1 MIKSSVTALALGVA
15 LVSGSAL
22 AYETGDVI
30 VRVGAAA
37 VDPQEKSSELYLNG
51 TSLQDALGAESSAGV
66 DSNVQLGLSITY
78 LLNNNVGVE
87 VLAATPFSHSVTAY
101 IEGVGT
107 VDAAEIK
114 HLPPTFSFQ
123 FYPLG
128 AGSKFQPY
136 VGVGL
141 NYTTFFDEEVSDEL
155 NAVTQSLSIPGEAS
169 LDLDDSFGF
178 AFEVGCDFAITDNL
192 VLNAAVWKADIDT
205 TATFSYVDGT
215 EITADVDIDPF
226 VYMIAAGYKF

>member
-37 VDPQEKSSELYLNG
+37 VDPQEKSSELYLDG
-51 TSLQDALGAESSAGV
+51 GAVAGSSAGV
-66 DSNVQLGLSITY
+66 DSDVQLGLSITY

-87 VLAATPFSHSVTAY
+87 VLAATPFSHTISAS
-101 IEGVGT
+101 IPGIGT
-107 VDAAEIK
+107 VEDAAEIK

-128 AGSKFQPY
+128 AGSRFQPY
-136 VGVGL
+136 VGIGL
-141 NYTTFFDEEVSDEL
+141 NYTTFFDEEASDDL
-155 NAVTQSLSIPGEAS
+155 NAVTQSALSIPGEAS